1 MWRLIVALALIGL
14 PVVAHAE
21 FKKVT
26 RQESKLLLAPPLLE
40 NGREI
45 YQYGGWNASGGYE
58 SSFAAVLPAKG
69 GAYPQMQV
77 YFQRL
82 AQLHQWSRGADLDEK
97 WLRQY
102 FSFLKDKTIR
112 ITVPPPR
119 AAHYVRVIRFAVDQS
134 ECAGFDIRQLN
145 DANSIKSD
153 TDRNSVYGLYC
164 APAGVPLTDDLVR
177 QATEG
182 IYVRGDNGVERMLQG
197 VARPVPAT
205 LR

>member
-1 MWRLIVALALIGL
+1 MRKLMLALALIGL

-21 FKKVT
+21 WKTVT
-26 RQESKLLLAPPLLE
+26 RQESKVLLE
-40 NGREI
+40 APMLEHGREV
-45 YQYGGWNASGGYE
+45 YRYGGWNASGGYE
-58 SSFAAVLPAKG
+58 ASFAAILSAKG
-69 GAYPQMQV
+69 PYPLMEV

-82 AQLHQWSRGADLDEK
+82 AQLHQWAGGAELDEK
-97 WLRQY
+97 WLKQY
-102 FSFLKDKTIR
+102 FSFLKDKAIR
-112 ITVPPPR
+112 ITVPAPHVTR
-119 AAHYVRVIRFAVDQS
+119 YVRVVRFAVDQS

-182 IYVRGDNGVERMLQG
+182 IYWRNDSVVERLLQG
-197 VARPVPAT
+197 ANRPVPAS

>member
-1 MWRLIVALALIGL
+1 MWRLIAALALIGL
-14 PVVAHAE
+14 PALAHAE
-21 FKKVT
+21 WKKVT
-26 RQESKLLLAPPLLE
+26 RQESKLLLEAPLLE

-45 YQYGGWNASGGYE
+45 YQYGGWDASGGYE
-58 SSFAAVLPAKG
+58 GSFAAILSPKG
-69 GAYPQMQV
+69 GYPFMQV

-82 AQLHQWSRGADLDEK
+82 AQLHQWSRGADLDEA
-97 WLRQY
+97 WLKKF

-112 ITVPPPR
+112 ITAPAPHVTR
-119 AAHYVRVIRFAVDQS
+119 YIRVVRFAVDQS

-145 DANSIKSD
+145 DAHSIKSD

-164 APAGVPLTDDLVR
+164 APAGIALTDDLVR

-182 IYVRGDNGVERMLQG
+182 IYWRSDSGVERLLQG
-197 VARPVPAT
+197 VARPMPAS

>member
-1 MWRLIVALALIGL
+1 MLRLIIVLALIGL
-14 PVVAHAE
+14 PVIAHAE
-21 FKKVT
+21 WKNVT
-26 RQESKLLLAPPLLE
+26 RQEAKVLLAPPLLE

-45 YQYGGWNASGGYE
+45 YRYGGWDASGGYE
-58 SSFAAVLPAKG
+58 ASFAAILSAT
-69 GAYPQMQV
+69 GAYPLMQV

-97 WLRQY
+97 WLKHY
-102 FSFLKDKTIR
+102 FSFLRDKTIR
-112 ITVPPPR
+112 ITAAPPR
-119 AAHYVRVIRFAVDQS
+119 TANYVRVVRFAIDQS

-177 QATEG
+177 QATESV
-182 IYVRGDNGVERMLQG
+182 YWRSNSGVERVLQG
-197 VARPVPAT
+197 VSRPVPAR
-205 LR
+205 LM